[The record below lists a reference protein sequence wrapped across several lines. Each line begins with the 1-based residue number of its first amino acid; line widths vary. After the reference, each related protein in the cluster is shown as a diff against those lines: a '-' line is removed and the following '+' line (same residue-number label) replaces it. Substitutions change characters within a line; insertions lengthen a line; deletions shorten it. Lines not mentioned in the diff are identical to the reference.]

1 MLGEIYFFFMHKKF
15 KIFLEIAG
23 QLNKYGIFPILYGS
37 LGVARLIKVN
47 DVEDIDIIVPDVW
60 LTDKLSEFKKIM
72 KDIGFEQDKD
82 YPHEFNR
89 TKKEGHVGFALKSS
103 LKKDLGVIPKK
114 IKSTEINGIK
124 FDELSAKD
132 YIMIYE
138 KVIKLWEKRMTKRIY
153 KVKELKKLLK

>member
-1 MLGEIYFFFMHKKF
+1 MNKKF

-23 QLNKYGIFPILYGS
+23 QLNKHGIFPILYGS

-60 LTDKLSEFKKIM
+60 LTDKFAKFKKIM
-72 KDIGFEQDKD
+72 KGIGFEQDND

-89 TKKEGHVGFALKSS
+89 HKKEGHIGFELKGS
-103 LKKDLGVIPKK
+103 LKKDLGVIPKI

-124 FDELSAKD
+124 FGELSAKD
-132 YIMIYE
+132 YLTIYN
-138 KVIKLWEKRMTKRIY
+138 KTIKMWEKRMTKRVY
-153 KVKELKKLLK
+153 KVKELEKLIK